1 MDPSAQMQPNVDYA
15 ETPVET
21 TILSNS
27 SATIDELVDIGRS
40 IHRDIMDYCKEKRG
54 VKEIKRVAISLEDCH
69 NRFERLGLIS
79 RDKLDRRPKP
89 KKTDSVYDETNWEEL
104 EKDEY
109 TSLVK
114 RLQEKYKDFNASFPV
129 FIRWT
134 VQTGDF
140 HEKAL
145 RHYLTD
151 FSKAKLKTETDFF
164 ELQRNYVVYL
174 YRALNPH
181 WDTERVKRLSSD
193 IMDALVKEKKE
204 MKDIADEVEKEMDEK
219 AVEIRKFKR
228 EALYQYL
235 LKISAANN

>member
-1 MDPSAQMQPNVDYA
+1 MDPHAQMPHNVDYA

-21 TILSNS
+21 TIISNS
-27 SATIDELVDIGRS
+27 SATIDELVSIGRS
-40 IHRDIMDYCKEKRG
+40 IYKDIMDYCTEKRG
-54 VKEIKRVAISLEDCH
+54 VKEIKRVAISLEDCT

-79 RDKLDRRPKP
+79 RDKLERPHKP
-89 KKTDSVYDETNWEEL
+89 KKVESIYDETNWEEL

-109 TSLVK
+109 TKLVK

-145 RHYLTD
+145 RRYLND
-151 FSKAKLKTETDFF
+151 FAKSTLKTENDFF

-181 WDTERVKRLSSD
+181 WDTDRVRRLSSD
-193 IMDALVKEKKE
+193 IMNALTREKKE
-204 MKDIADEVEKEMDEK
+204 MKEIADEVEKEMDEK
-219 AVEIRKFKR
+219 AIEIRKFKR
-228 EALYQYL
+228 EALRQYL
-235 LKISAANN
+235 LKLAAAK